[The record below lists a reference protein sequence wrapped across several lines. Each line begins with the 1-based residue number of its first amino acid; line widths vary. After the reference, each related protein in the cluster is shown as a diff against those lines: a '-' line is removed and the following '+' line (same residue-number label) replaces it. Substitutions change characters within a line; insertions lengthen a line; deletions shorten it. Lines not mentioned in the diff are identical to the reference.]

1 MIELAV
7 ALAAGA
13 GAVLRYLVDRAVVPR
28 LRTQLPLGTFLVNV
42 SGSLLFG
49 LVVGLGAHHGFADRA
64 VTILGTG
71 FAGGYTTL
79 STWAWVTL
87 VLARER
93 EHRAAVLNVVA
104 SIGVG
109 LLAGAAG
116 LGLAR
121 L

>member
-1 MIELAV
+1 M

-13 GAVLRYLVDRAVVPR
+13 GAVLRYLVDRAVVAR

-42 SGSLLFG
+42 SGALLLG
-49 LVVGLGAHHGFADRA
+49 LVVGLGAHHGLGERA
-64 VTILGTG
+64 VTIVGAG

-79 STWAWVTL
+79 STWAWATL
-87 VLARER
+87 VLAEER
-93 EHRAAVLNVVA
+93 EHRAAVLNVIA
-104 SIGVG
+104 SITVG

>member
-1 MIELAV
+1 VITALV
-7 ALAAGA
+7 ALAAGV
-13 GAVLRYLVDRAVVPR
+13 GAVARHTVDRAVVAH

-42 SGSLLFG
+42 SGSLLLG
-49 LVVGLGAHHGFADRA
+49 LAVGLGTHHGLADRT
-64 VTILGTG
+64 VTVVGAG

-87 VLARER
+87 VLAEER
-93 EHRAAVLNVVA
+93 EVRAALLNAVG
-104 SIGVG
+104 SIAVG
-109 LLAGAAG
+109 LAAAAAG

>member
-1 MIELAV
+1 VITIAV
-7 ALAAGA
+7 ALAAGV
-13 GAVLRYLVDRAVVPR
+13 GAVCRHEVDRRVVAR
-28 LRTQLPLGTFLVNV
+28 LRTQLPVGTFLVNI
-42 SGSLLFG
+42 SGSLLLG
-49 LVVGLGAHHGFADRA
+49 LVVGLGLHHDLADRV
-64 VTILGTG
+64 VTIVGAG

-79 STWAWVTL
+79 STWAWVTV

-93 EHRAAVLNVVA
+93 ETRAAVINVLG
-104 SIGVG
+104 SIAVG